1 MIDSKCYS
9 FLHFVKIFT
18 HSSTLTISLGQE
30 GEVARTKGL
39 GFILLS
45 RVGVLDFCCSYC
57 VLAKFLLRFHQ
68 VPPEFSTCSQQLLTL
83 SHSLKFKLENLYIQ
97 VTTYLF
103 GIVQCLII
111 ILCFMGQT
119 NMPITFFLIKKDK
132 KLGFLTI
139 N

>member
-68 VPPEFSTCSQQLLTL
+68 VPPEFSTCSQ
-83 SHSLKFKLENLYIQ
+83 
-97 VTTYLF
+97 
-103 GIVQCLII
+103 
-111 ILCFMGQT
+111 
-119 NMPITFFLIKKDK
+119 
-132 KLGFLTI
+132 
-139 N
+139 